1 MDISQS
7 VSKSAKCVCW

>member
-7 VSKSAKCVCW
+7 TGSMVM